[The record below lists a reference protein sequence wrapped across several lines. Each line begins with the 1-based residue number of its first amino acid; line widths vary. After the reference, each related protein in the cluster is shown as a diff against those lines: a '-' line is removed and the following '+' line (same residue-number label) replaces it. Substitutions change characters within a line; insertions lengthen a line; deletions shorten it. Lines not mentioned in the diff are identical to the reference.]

1 MTENDEPTWPP
12 TAFAEQLQSM
22 SESATE
28 QQLELFRQMMDAS
41 TGGGVPDVL
50 RQGMG
55 MGSAVFKTR
64 VQSGGRIS
72 IPDTEREVLGI
83 DEGDI
88 VQAFIIP
95 ITRGGDNE

>member
-1 MTENDEPTWPP
+1 MTEKDESAWPP
-12 TAFAEQLQSM
+12 TAFMEQLQSM

-28 QQLELFRQMMDAS
+28 GQMDMFRRWMELSSGGQLPEFMQS
-41 TGGGVPDVL
+41 
-50 RQGMG
+50 GMG

-72 IPDTEREVLGI
+72 IPDAEREVLDI
-83 DEGDI
+83 EEGDI

-95 ITRGGDNE
+95 LKRGGDK